1 MADLAHKHSEIAAMR
16 PCSRELL
23 VAVHDISKSY
33 GRTTAVAGV
42 TLTLW
47 AGEICGFVGA
57 NGAGKTTALRMLA
70 GILKPDSG
78 GGHILGFGLQ
88 RETAEIRERVGYM
101 SQRLS
106 LYGELSVFENLRFR
120 AAVYGLRNP
129 RAAAEAALRDF
140 NLVPWAHSPAASL
153 SGGWARRLQL
163 AASLLHAPQLVL
175 LDEPTAGLD
184 AVARQDA
191 AARGF
196 PNSGTISIRYAA
208 PALNC
213 FCIAPRRRT
222 TPEAGLVTTS
232 ERLRPRRRAL
242 G

>member
-1 MADLAHKHSEIAAMR
+1 MP
-16 PCSRELL
+16 PCGRELL
-23 VAVHDISKSY
+23 VAVHNISKSY
-33 GRTTAVAGV
+33 GRATAVAGV

-88 RETAEIRERVGYM
+88 REAAEIRERVGYM

-140 NLVPWAHSPAASL
+140 NLVLVKEFCRAFSNALGAN
-153 SGGWARRLQL
+153 
-163 AASLLHAPQLVL
+163 LHVQLVYGE
-175 LDEPTAGLD
+175 EPHH
-184 AVARQDA
+184 VA
-191 AARGF
+191 
-196 PNSGTISIRYAA
+196 
-208 PALNC
+208 
-213 FCIAPRRRT
+213 
-222 TPEAGLVTTS
+222 EAIFKCLA
-232 ERLRPRRRAL
+232 RAL
-242 G
+242 DIATQIEARAADLLPSTKGRI